1 VALAVDVAR
10 VAVVSGERGPRE
22 RVAGQVDRLGAP
34 EAALPPPVRTLTA
47 GLQHGE
53 GAEAGSAAQT
63 LEDLGFVLAAAYAW
77 EECACLHAAA
87 GDRQRATAAMERAL
101 STYEAVGASTDRGRL
116 LSRMRALGVR
126 RGPRVKHAPAT
137 RGWAALTPAER
148 QVADLV
154 HQGLTNP
161 EIAARLFVSPRT
173 VQSHVSHILAK
184 LDLRSRVEIAARCN
198 DVGPA

>member
-1 VALAVDVAR
+1 VLALAVDVAR
-10 VAVVSGERGPRE
+10 VAVVSGERSLRE
-22 RVAGQVDRLGAP
+22 RVTGQVDRLGAH

-47 GLQHGE
+47 GLPHGE

-137 RGWAALTPAER
+137 RGWGAL
-148 QVADLV
+148 

-184 LDLRSRVEIAARCN
+184 LDLRSRVEIAARRN